1 MGKNTKIT
9 NKIPANT
16 MTAADRKICEAA
28 ITLRDAIQLYKDP
41 SLILRPRK
49 ESGYL
54 EEYGFLLHEARKN
67 FALYLEYSDIF
78 GALSRSS
85 KEQGDY
91 TTFMIDDF
99 MVFEEQL
106 RQDRKD
112 LANKIVDFFIA
123 VGKGEITSFH
133 EYITRYPVVHFNDR
147 EGSAWAAL
155 YKKFAIEREPKVQDR
170 VWARVY
176 QLLGVDNNKVFR
188 ATSAIREMVE
198 IALRNIASDEDGIYG
213 VPIEKINSV
222 KIYAMENEICKPN
235 SETLKKLIPF
245 ACERNASSKL
255 LSGDLLDV
263 LSDDTLSDEKVSA
276 LAQDRASRLS
286 NAAYSVGI
294 RECMAATSSEYEGII
309 RYMYDNNIPLVEPVL
324 QGLIRDYLLG
334 NFKLPEEY
342 AKYERQNGEV
352 QTIHSSEGRTT
363 IEGTNNGNSRVP
375 RKVFPDYKEW
385 RSNGLRP
392 NGIEC

>member
-28 ITLRDAIQLYKDP
+28 ETLRDAIRLYKDP
-41 SLILRPRK
+41 SVILRPHK
-49 ESGYL
+49 ERGYL

-123 VGKGEITSFH
+123 LGKGEITSFH

-147 EGSAWAAL
+147 ESSAWAAL
-155 YKKFAIEREPKVQDR
+155 YKKFAIEKEPKVQDR

-198 IALRNIASDEDGIYG
+198 IALRNIVSDEDGIYG

-222 KIYAMENEICKPN
+222 KIYAMSEGITPN
-235 SETLKKLIPF
+235 SEILRSLIPF
-245 ACERNASSKL
+245 SCEKNASSRL

-286 NAAYSVGI
+286 NAAYSIGQ
-294 RECMAATSSEYEGII
+294 RESMAATSSEYEGII

-334 NFKLPEEY
+334 IFKLPEEY
-342 AKYERQNGEV
+342 AKYERQDGEAQIV
-352 QTIHSSEGRTT
+352 HSSEGRIT
-363 IEGTNNGNSRVP
+363 IKGNNISSDEGEYRNYGFRREKYENCHR
-375 RKVFPDYKEW
+375 RF
-385 RSNGLRP
+385 
-392 NGIEC
+392 